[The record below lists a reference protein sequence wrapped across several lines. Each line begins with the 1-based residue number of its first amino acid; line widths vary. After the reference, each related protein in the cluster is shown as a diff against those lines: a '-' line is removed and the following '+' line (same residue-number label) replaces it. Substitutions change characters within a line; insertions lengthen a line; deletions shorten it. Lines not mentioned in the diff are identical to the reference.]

1 MTFPKAALSRLK
13 GTLSRCSARG
23 SLMSSFIGKQY
34 RAGRHVH
41 FAVSCRQIFHEKRAI
56 YIRSATRILES
67 WVAWNEIIIIK
78 SNLNKTS
85 APKKLAKHISI
96 SLYAI
101 SKYLSINLFM
111 AVWFCQRVAS
121 QRAQLV
127 KESDSFFRKLQIKTV
142 LAKSRA

>member
-13 GTLSRCSARG
+13 GTLSRCSART

-34 RAGRHVH
+34 GAGRR
-41 FAVSCRQIFHEKRAI
+41 FAASCRQIFHEIRAI

-67 WVAWNEIIIIK
+67 WVVWNEMIIIK